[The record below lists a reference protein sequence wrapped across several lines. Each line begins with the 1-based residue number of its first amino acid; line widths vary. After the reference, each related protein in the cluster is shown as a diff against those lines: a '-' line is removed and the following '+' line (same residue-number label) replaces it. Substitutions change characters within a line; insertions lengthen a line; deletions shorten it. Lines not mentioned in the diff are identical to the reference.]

1 SGLNHYHCAV
11 MFSLI
16 PHGRRSIELPL
27 RLNLVNLLQNA
38 SAFSSDVSSLQDG
51 RKGKTFTVSY
61 LVHSL
66 GLTRKLSETI
76 STKVN
81 LEDKCNPDSVL
92 SLLRSHGF
100 TDSHLSSIVTNYPRL
115 LTADAEGSLSPK
127 LKFLKSR
134 GASSSELSE
143 TLSKVPRILGVKK
156 EKSISIYYDFVRD
169 VIEADKSLEYVK
181 LRPSSLPQGS
191 QQENKLRNVSALRD
205 LDVWAMFKKY
215 PPFLNNSE
223 KKVTQTIE
231 TLKMCGLQEDEILS
245 LFEKFPQC
253 ISYSEEKM
261 EKAIDTLLCLGFSK
275 GDLTVIL
282 KRFPQFIGLSAESL
296 KEKTEFLVK
305 EMNWPLKAVVSTPA
319 VLGYSLEKRTVPRC
333 NVIKA
338 LMTKGLLGSELP
350 TISPVL
356 AIADE
361 AFLNK
366 YVRKHNDKKL
376 VAELMATFTGKKK
389 KNKKNLDLKWP
400 SFIVSLNLS
409 RNASSSSASGLKG
422 KNFTVSYLVDS
433 LSFTPKLAESIS
445 KKVTFDDKS
454 RPDSVLNLFKSHG
467 FTDSQIST
475 IITAYPLLLTA
486 DAEKSLTVYYDFV
499 KEVIEADKKSTST
512 LCLPKRGKQ
521 ENKIRNIS
529 ALRELGMP
537 QRMLFPLLISNRPHI
552 CGKERFQESLKK
564 VVEMGFDPTTPR
576 FLEALRIV
584 MGMNNETV
592 QEKVS
597 VYKRLGF
604 TAEDILV
611 MFKRFPIFLALSEK
625 KITQENILNSVETF
639 LGLGFSR
646 DEIAMMVKRLPA
658 SIGYAGE
665 TVKRK
670 TEFVVKEMSWPL
682 RAVAL
687 FPQVLGLSMEKR
699 IVPRCNVI
707 KALISKGLIKSEL
720 LPSLSSALVCTDQDF
735 LKRYVRKHD
744 EDEEFVAELMAVFTG
759 EMRTNK

>member
-1 SGLNHYHCAV
+1 MY
-11 MFSLI
+11 
-16 PHGRRSIELPL
+16 
-27 RLNLVNLLQNA
+27 
-38 SAFSSDVSSLQDG
+38 
-51 RKGKTFTVSY
+51 
-61 LVHSL
+61 
-66 GLTRKLSETI
+66 
-76 STKVN
+76 
-81 LEDKCNPDSVL
+81 
-92 SLLRSHGF
+92 SLLLHGK
-100 TDSHLSSIVTNYPRL
+100 R
-115 LTADAEGSLSPK
+115 
-127 LKFLKSR
+127 R
-134 GASSSELSE
+134 
-143 TLSKVPRILGVKK
+143 
-156 EKSISIYYDFVRD
+156 FV
-169 VIEADKSLEYVK
+169 
-181 LRPSSLPQGS
+181 
-191 QQENKLRNVSALRD
+191 D
-205 LDVWAMFKKY
+205 L
-215 PPFLNNSE
+215 
-223 KKVTQTIE
+223 Q
-231 TLKMCGLQEDEILS
+231 
-245 LFEKFPQC
+245 
-253 ISYSEEKM
+253 
-261 EKAIDTLLCLGFSK
+261 
-275 GDLTVIL
+275 
-282 KRFPQFIGLSAESL
+282 
-296 KEKTEFLVK
+296 
-305 EMNWPLKAVVSTPA
+305 
-319 VLGYSLEKRTVPRC
+319 
-333 NVIKA
+333 
-338 LMTKGLLGSELP
+338 
-350 TISPVL
+350 
-356 AIADE
+356 
-361 AFLNK
+361 
-366 YVRKHNDKKL
+366 
-376 VAELMATFTGKKK
+376 
-389 KNKKNLDLKWP
+389 KWP

-409 RNASSSSASGLKG
+409 RNAASSSASGVSDGLKG

-454 RPDSVLNLFKSHG
+454 HPDSVLNLFRTHG

-475 IITAYPLLLTA
+475 IIKDYPLLLTA
-486 DAEKSLTVYYDFV
+486 DAEKSIGPKLQLLLSRGSTSELTETISKVPRILSKDRSLTVYYDFV

-592 QEKVS
+592 QEKVN

-604 TAEDILV
+604 TADDILV

-625 KITQENILNSVETF
+625 KITRSFETMKKCGVLEDEELRSVVKMFPQCLGFSEENILNSVETF

-665 TVKRK
+665 TVKK
-670 TEFVVKEMSWPL
+670 KIEFVVKEMSWPL
-682 RAVAL
+682 KAVVL

-720 LPSLSSALVCTDQDF
+720 LPPLSSALVCTDQDF

-744 EDEEFVAELMAVFTG
+744 EDEEFVAELMAMFTG
-759 EMRTNK
+759 EKRTSK

>member
-1 SGLNHYHCAV
+1 MY
-11 MFSLI
+11 
-16 PHGRRSIELPL
+16 
-27 RLNLVNLLQNA
+27 
-38 SAFSSDVSSLQDG
+38 
-51 RKGKTFTVSY
+51 
-61 LVHSL
+61 
-66 GLTRKLSETI
+66 
-76 STKVN
+76 
-81 LEDKCNPDSVL
+81 
-92 SLLRSHGF
+92 SLLLHGQ
-100 TDSHLSSIVTNYPRL
+100 R
-115 LTADAEGSLSPK
+115 
-127 LKFLKSR
+127 R
-134 GASSSELSE
+134 
-143 TLSKVPRILGVKK
+143 
-156 EKSISIYYDFVRD
+156 FV
-169 VIEADKSLEYVK
+169 
-181 LRPSSLPQGS
+181 
-191 QQENKLRNVSALRD
+191 D
-205 LDVWAMFKKY
+205 L
-215 PPFLNNSE
+215 
-223 KKVTQTIE
+223 Q
-231 TLKMCGLQEDEILS
+231 
-245 LFEKFPQC
+245 
-253 ISYSEEKM
+253 
-261 EKAIDTLLCLGFSK
+261 
-275 GDLTVIL
+275 
-282 KRFPQFIGLSAESL
+282 
-296 KEKTEFLVK
+296 
-305 EMNWPLKAVVSTPA
+305 
-319 VLGYSLEKRTVPRC
+319 
-333 NVIKA
+333 
-338 LMTKGLLGSELP
+338 
-350 TISPVL
+350 
-356 AIADE
+356 
-361 AFLNK
+361 
-366 YVRKHNDKKL
+366 
-376 VAELMATFTGKKK
+376 
-389 KNKKNLDLKWP
+389 KWP

-409 RNASSSSASGLKG
+409 RNAASSSASGVSHGLKG

-454 RPDSVLNLFKSHG
+454 HPDSVLNLFRTHG

-486 DAEKSLTVYYDFV
+486 DAEKSIGPKLQLLLSRGASPSELTETISKVPRILSKDRSLTVYYDFV

-592 QEKVS
+592 QEKVN

-604 TAEDILV
+604 TADDILV

-625 KITQENILNSVETF
+625 KITRSFETMKKCGVLEDEELRSVVKMFPQCLGFSEENILNSVETF

-665 TVKRK
+665 TVKK
-670 TEFVVKEMSWPL
+670 KIEFVVKEMSWPL

-720 LPSLSSALVCTDQDF
+720 LPPLSSALVCTDQDF

-744 EDEEFVAELMAVFTG
+744 EDEEFVAELMAIFTG
-759 EMRTNK
+759 ETRTNK